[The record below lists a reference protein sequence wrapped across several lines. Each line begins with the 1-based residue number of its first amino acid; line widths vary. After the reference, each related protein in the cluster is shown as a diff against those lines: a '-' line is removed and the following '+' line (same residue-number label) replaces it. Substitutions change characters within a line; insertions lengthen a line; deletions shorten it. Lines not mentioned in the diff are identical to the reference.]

1 MTVTSV
7 CSDFR
12 VSSWEQRKQM
22 LTVCGTPGSNGSYAS
37 GLGQVPKHACCPR
50 CASPT
55 PTPRTSFV
63 WGCIVQAWT
72 LFAARC
78 MPASGR
84 GSHSPITLGRKIN
97 PSPFLKIIFTLFVLR
112 LGKSHTRRLPA
123 HPTARPHAV
132 RIYQCSMEAVHR
144 AQPRG
149 VACVSRK
156 AALGPI
162 GPWPDPR
169 VISWPGR
176 VIIHCGTC
184 QTLVSC

>member
-1 MTVTSV
+1 
-7 CSDFR
+7 
-12 VSSWEQRKQM
+12 M

-63 WGCIVQAWT
+63 WGCMVQASM
-72 LFAARC
+72 LFVARC
-78 MPASGR
+78 MPASGC
-84 GSHSPITLGRKIN
+84 GSHSFVTLGRKIN
-97 PSPFLKIIFTLFVLR
+97 PSPCLKIIFTLFVLR
-112 LGKSHTRRLPA
+112 LGKSHAHRLPA
-123 HPTARPHAV
+123 HPIARPHAA

-149 VACVSRK
+149 VACVSRTV
-156 AALGPI
+156 ALGPI
-162 GPWPDPR
+162 GPLPDPR

-176 VIIHCGTC
+176 VIIRRGTC

>member
-7 CSDFR
+7 SSDFR
-12 VSSWEQRKQM
+12 VSSWKQRKQM

-37 GLGQVPKHACCPR
+37 GLGQVPKHACWQR
-50 CASPT
+50 CAAPT
-55 PTPRTSFV
+55 RTTCTSIV
-63 WGCIVQAWT
+63 WECMVQVWT
-72 LFAARC
+72 LFVAPG
-78 MPASGR
+78 MPASGC
-84 GSHSPITLGRKIN
+84 GSHSPVTLGRKIN
-97 PSPFLKIIFTLFVLR
+97 PSPCLKIIFMLFVLP
-112 LGKSHTRRLPA
+112 LGKSHARRLPA
-123 HPTARPHAV
+123 HPTARPHAA
-132 RIYQCSMEAVHR
+132 RICPCSREAVHR

-149 VACVSRK
+149 VACVSRTT
-156 AALGPI
+156 ALGPI

>member
-1 MTVTSV
+1 MAVTSV
-7 CSDFR
+7 SSDFR

-55 PTPRTSFV
+55 PTPRTSLV
-63 WGCIVQAWT
+63 WECMVQAST
-72 LFAARC
+72 LFAAPC

-84 GSHSPITLGRKIN
+84 GSHSPVTLARQIN
-97 PSPFLKIIFTLFVLR
+97 PSPCLKIISTRFVLP
-112 LGKSHTRRLPA
+112 LGKSHARRLPA
-123 HPTARPHAV
+123 HSTAHLHAA
-132 RIYQCSMEAVHR
+132 RIYQRSMEAVRR

-149 VACVSRK
+149 VACVSRTV
-156 AALGPI
+156 ALGPI
-162 GPWPDPR
+162 GPRPDPR

>member
-1 MTVTSV
+1 MAVISV
-7 CSDFR
+7 SSDFR

-50 CASPT
+50 CAAPAR
-55 PTPRTSFV
+55 TPRTSLV
-63 WGCIVQAWT
+63 WRCMVQART

-78 MPASGR
+78 MPASGC
-84 GSHSPITLGRKIN
+84 GSHSPVTLGRQIN
-97 PSPFLKIIFTLFVLR
+97 PSPCLKIIFTLFVLP
-112 LGKSHTRRLPA
+112 LGKSHAHPLPA
-123 HPTARPHAV
+123 HPTARPHAA
-132 RIYQCSMEAVHR
+132 RIYQCSMEAVRR
-144 AQPRG
+144 AQPWG

-169 VISWPGR
+169 VISWPER